1 VRVRGSCCFL
11 ASPVPAARHVQPP
24 RNLHAVAPSLPAPGV
39 DSGRPRTRPSVPRG
53 CAQAEDEAPLPAPP
67 TQWDE
72 PPPQGMP
79 RNVPSAIVGRGD
91 GEIDHHV
98 EEMSEPLPAGRPA
111 VEAGPGGAVRFAVF
125 AADGSRSGTW
135 RVWTSRRQLDVY
147 ITARSMARSWKVSLH
162 QSGSWQH
169 GFVSAEQAAT
179 AGRPRDR
186 RHLDIWPRPADFA
199 PGAWRGLSLWIPH
212 DELRQWPP
220 GSVEHGSVVAV
231 PSAGPAHAAALE
243 FVFMTG
249 DHAVRLEFAEP
260 VFLVARLTRPD
271 NSVVA
276 VVARRVP
283 WPLEEQQWLQ
293 RQKATILS
301 NLEFAELERAA
312 CPRLILMGSEPDGTR
327 RVLEAAVEDSV
338 D

>member
-1 VRVRGSCCFL
+1 
-11 ASPVPAARHVQPP
+11 
-24 RNLHAVAPSLPAPGV
+24 
-39 DSGRPRTRPSVPRG
+39 
-53 CAQAEDEAPLPAPP
+53 
-67 TQWDE
+67 
-72 PPPQGMP
+72 
-79 RNVPSAIVGRGD
+79 
-91 GEIDHHV
+91 
-98 EEMSEPLPAGRPA
+98 
-111 VEAGPGGAVRFAVF
+111 
-125 AADGSRSGTW
+125 
-135 RVWTSRRQLDVY
+135 
-147 ITARSMARSWKVSLH
+147 
-162 QSGSWQH
+162 
-169 GFVSAEQAAT
+169 
-179 AGRPRDR
+179 
-186 RHLDIWPRPADFA
+186 
-199 PGAWRGLSLWIPH
+199 
-212 DELRQWPP
+212 
-220 GSVEHGSVVAV
+220 V